1 MTADL
6 PQVRRLGHR
15 DAQGAETARGRWR
28 AAAVVALAAVLPLI
42 LAEAAEAHIFGP
54 PREPGTLAWNWDP
67 VLLPSLILAGW
78 LYVRGLRK
86 IWRKGGR
93 GRGAAVWQAAA
104 FAGGMLALVVALV
117 SPLEALAEQLASVH
131 MVQHMI
137 LMMVA
142 APLLVLAAPVPVM
155 LVALPRAWRKPV
167 GRAWHRVE
175 AWPGGRHLLW
185 NPLFTWLLYAAV
197 NWIWHFPDFYN
208 ATLRS
213 NFVHVMQH
221 LTFFVAGL
229 LFWRVA
235 IDPLSSRRM
244 DYGLGV
250 VYLFTTTVHTGVLGI
265 WMTFSPEPW
274 YAEYLGRTE
283 VWGFTPL
290 EDQQMAGLVMWMP
303 GGKMYA
309 MVAAVIFWRWLQ
321 QLETGTDRVQGT
333 PPAEQQPAPVTR

>member
-1 MTADL
+1 MAGELSATHRVEPGHALGAD
-6 PQVRRLGHR
+6 
-15 DAQGAETARGRWR
+15 AARSRPLR
-28 AAAVVALAAVLPLI
+28 ATVVALTAVLVLI
-42 LAEAAEAHIFGP
+42 PAKGTEAHLFGP
-54 PREPGTLAWNWDP
+54 PREPGTVAWNWDP
-67 VLLPSLILAGW
+67 VLLPSLLLAGW
-78 LYVRGLRK
+78 LYVRGLRT

-93 GRGAAVWQAAA
+93 GRGVAVWQAAA

-117 SPLEALAEQLASVH
+117 SPLESLAEQLAWVH

-155 LVALPRAWRKPV
+155 LTALPQRWRQPV
-167 GRAWHRVE
+167 ARAWHRVE
-175 AWPGGRHLLW
+175 AWPGGRYLLW
-185 NPLFTWLLYAAV
+185 NPVFTWLLYAAV
-197 NWIWHFPDFYN
+197 NWIWHYPPFYN

-213 NFVHVMQH
+213 NFVHVFQH

-229 LFWRVA
+229 LFWRVV

-250 VYLFTTTVHTGVLGI
+250 VYLFTTAIHTGVLGI
-265 WMTFSPEPW
+265 WMTFAPEPW

-309 MVAAVIFWRWLQ
+309 MVAAVIFWLWLRGW
-321 QLETGTDRVQGT
+321 ETGADRVRVA
-333 PPAEQQPAPVTR
+333 PPAEHSPSLTR